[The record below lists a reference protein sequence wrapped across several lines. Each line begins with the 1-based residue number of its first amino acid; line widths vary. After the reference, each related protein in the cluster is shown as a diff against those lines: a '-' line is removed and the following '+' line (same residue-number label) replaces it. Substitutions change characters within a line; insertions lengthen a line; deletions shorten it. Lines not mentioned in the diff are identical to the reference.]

1 MDGQDPSDRLY
12 QVGVGLGSPE
22 ISCNDQFGDPG
33 IAPAVIGEISVV
45 FGSRCTFED
54 DAPVVTS
61 FFHVLRRNRQERL

>member
-33 IAPAVIGEISVV
+33 IALAVIGEISVV
-45 FGSRCTFED
+45 FGSRCGRSPIVGPPCSRAT
-54 DAPVVTS
+54 A
-61 FFHVLRRNRQERL
+61 